1 MDNKLLNEWKIVNRC
16 NDGDFSVVYKAT
28 NNNGDICAIKEM
40 NLPRTQDDMEILINA
55 GIVSS
60 LDEAATFFAQA
71 VKNELDLMR
80 KFKGNVNILE
90 LYDFTQ
96 EIDEN
101 RTNAKYYIRME
112 YAEDIKSYFERNGVS
127 QKDVVKLGIDICTAL
142 ELFYN
147 HNITHNDIK
156 PGNIFIDQ
164 AGNYKIGDFGIA
176 TKLGGNNF
184 VPFGT
189 LNYISPE
196 VYNRKGSSN
205 NSDLYSLGLVMYK
218 LLSGELPFVSDTITQ
233 RKAIEMRMSGI
244 GIPTIDGVD
253 YQLMNIITK
262 ACDMDSTNRYANVI
276 EMKNE
281 LMALTDLDD
290 KKKNIVFSAAASEAT
305 VSIYDNE
312 LLKNQKIKIKV
323 KNQNEK
329 YKRKFDKQNIIKKS
343 IVIAILLMTLLGG
356 IQIYRLNRTC
366 PAGKINKYGK
376 CVSGY
381 FYCDKDYFL
390 KGKKCLKIVEST
402 EAKATFTCKA
412 GYTLNEDMCINN
424 DIREPKPILKCAV
437 DGYTLNTKT
446 NKCEMTISGDAA
458 PQLNCTGNDCLIE
471 SNKSY
476 SCTDPSYRL
485 EGTKCTKGTSSTVPA
500 ERVYSCGE
508 GGQLA
513 GTICNYT
520 IAPTTSG
527 GMWWGGGM
535 PTCSKGQ
542 YNYQDRMCHYSE
554 QAKSSYKCSKG
565 TYDGKYSCVV
575 SGSNVVDAKVEY
587 SCNKGYALVL
597 DSNMCAKTT
606 NVTKYVCPDN
616 AVLRGTKCYTTTTM
630 DAINFFECD
639 EGFVLA
645 GTSCVKNEEVKA
657 VKKYTCSKV
666 YTLNGDKCEK
676 YNEKPAKAHYNK

>member
-60 LDEAATFFAQA
+60 LEEAATFFAQA

-90 LYDFTQ
+90 LYDFAQ

-218 LLSGELPFVSDTITQ
+218 LLSGELPFVSDNTTQ

-262 ACDMDSTNRYANVI
+262 ACDIDSTNRYANVI

-312 LLKNQKIKIKV
+312 LLKNQK
-323 KNQNEK
+323 N
-329 YKRKFDKQNIIKKS
+329 
-343 IVIAILLMTLLGG
+343 
-356 IQIYRLNRTC
+356 
-366 PAGKINKYGK
+366 
-376 CVSGY
+376 
-381 FYCDKDYFL
+381 
-390 KGKKCLKIVEST
+390 
-402 EAKATFTCKA
+402 
-412 GYTLNEDMCINN
+412 
-424 DIREPKPILKCAV
+424 
-437 DGYTLNTKT
+437 
-446 NKCEMTISGDAA
+446 
-458 PQLNCTGNDCLIE
+458 
-471 SNKSY
+471 
-476 SCTDPSYRL
+476 
-485 EGTKCTKGTSSTVPA
+485 
-500 ERVYSCGE
+500 
-508 GGQLA
+508 
-513 GTICNYT
+513 
-520 IAPTTSG
+520 
-527 GMWWGGGM
+527 
-535 PTCSKGQ
+535 
-542 YNYQDRMCHYSE
+542 
-554 QAKSSYKCSKG
+554 
-565 TYDGKYSCVV
+565 
-575 SGSNVVDAKVEY
+575 
-587 SCNKGYALVL
+587 
-597 DSNMCAKTT
+597 
-606 NVTKYVCPDN
+606 
-616 AVLRGTKCYTTTTM
+616 
-630 DAINFFECD
+630 
-639 EGFVLA
+639 
-645 GTSCVKNEEVKA
+645 
-657 VKKYTCSKV
+657 
-666 YTLNGDKCEK
+666 
-676 YNEKPAKAHYNK
+676 